1 MSDKNNFLDTNDPL
15 KTLLR
20 ESAMEQAPKTL
31 VSNVMK
37 AIDAKTSTPD
47 TGKPLISILGWV
59 LIGTGLAILSLL
71 SFLLGEA
78 GEGSGYLA
86 PLANWLENLRV
97 PSGGFTRFPD
107 TVWLGVLAFGFSGVI
122 PILVCLWQPFHPLA
136 YGCGSAGTTPVRP

>member
-59 LIGTGLAILSLL
+59 LIGTGLAILSLV
-71 SFLLGEA
+71 SFLLGEG
-78 GEGSGYLA
+78 GEGSEYLA
-86 PLANWLENLRV
+86 PLTRWIGHLRV
-97 PSGGFTRFPD
+97 PSGSFGRFPD
-107 TVWLGVLAFGFSGVI
+107 TVWLGVLAFGV
-122 PILVCLWQPFHPLA
+122 
-136 YGCGSAGTTPVRP
+136 YGLLQLFWMKRQLDQQRLF